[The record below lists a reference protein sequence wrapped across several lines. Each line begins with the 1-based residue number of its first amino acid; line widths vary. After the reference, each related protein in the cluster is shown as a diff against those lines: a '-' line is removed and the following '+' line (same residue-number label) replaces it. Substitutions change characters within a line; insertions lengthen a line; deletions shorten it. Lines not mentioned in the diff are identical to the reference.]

1 MEKVKRVNLLKYC
14 CVNKDTACHFQFSVT
29 EGRIVNVPSLFLF
42 QEFCFVSTVWMI
54 LFATMLSASLIISPR
69 DPISAMLTFLKL
81 ITTAQNQLGSCI
93 CEGRVCATL
102 CFLMFFFFYIV
113 DLWFS
118 DSLSYC
124 RSAILW

>member
-29 EGRIVNVPSLFLF
+29 GGRFVNVLSLFLF
-42 QEFCFVSTVWMI
+42 QVLFCFDC
-54 LFATMLSASLIISPR
+54 LNDFCFATMLSASLIISPR

-102 CFLMFFFFYIV
+102 CFLMFFT
-113 DLWFS
+113 L
-118 DSLSYC
+118 
-124 RSAILW
+124 